1 MNMFKFMEL
10 IRWLTGPAERRAF
23 RRAGTWGLAAF
34 ALDFSFCVFC
44 GGGWIMG
51 VGYGAIIG
59 WFGFTAGLITGLADA
74 GRVSG

>member
-1 MNMFKFMEL
+1 MSRLQEL
-10 IRWLTGPAERRAF
+10 VRWVFGPAERRAL

-51 VGYGAIIG
+51 VGHGAIFG
-59 WFGFTAGLITGLADA
+59 WFGFAAGLITGLAA
-74 GRVSG
+74 GGRVPG